1 MLTERTR
8 LRSHRLF
15 GGIASGYFHVEGL
28 GPAAARYYI
37 SEVAPPLNASISNPG
52 IRRYQAD
59 MSVAERAGI
68 ANANLTGPRT
78 GLKASAGMIVI
89 QQELDEWNVPKERF
103 DPVPITA
110 IS

>member
-1 MLTERTR
+1 
-8 LRSHRLF
+8 
-15 GGIASGYFHVEGL
+15 
-28 GPAAARYYI
+28 
-37 SEVAPPLNASISNPG
+37 
-52 IRRYQAD
+52 